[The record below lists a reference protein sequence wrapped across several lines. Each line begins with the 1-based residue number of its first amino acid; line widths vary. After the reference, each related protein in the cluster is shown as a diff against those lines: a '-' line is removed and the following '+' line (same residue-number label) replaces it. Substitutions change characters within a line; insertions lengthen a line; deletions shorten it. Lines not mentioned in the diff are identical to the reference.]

1 MGFPSYAP
9 SVSYKT
15 KEEKVGEEREWRRM
29 GRERR
34 GGMMD
39 KSEIEG

>member
-1 MGFPSYAP
+1 MRPLDTTT
-9 SVSYKT
+9 YKRR
-15 KEEKVGEEREWRRM
+15 KGEMERNEVEEDGRVGE
-29 GRERR
+29 